1 MPLPKAIRWPGLLA
15 LAAPVFPF
23 AGQDIAST
31 FLPIY
36 VIQTT
41 RMSVGAL
48 SAVSGLSRI
57 ADRAAIR
64 ENSYNCSENGI
75 KTYFYRIDDPYIC
88 HKTATPRP

>member
-48 SAVSGLSRI
+48 AALFLVYRVSRI
-57 ADRAAIR
+57 AQQSGRIR
-64 ENSYNCSENGI
+64 TI
-75 KTYFYRIDDPYIC
+75 VLKM
-88 HKTATPRP
+88 A